1 MSNSPKLSLMSAILI
16 NINIMLGSGIFI
28 NTVLLA
34 VAAGA
39 LGGFVYAFV
48 GLLIFP
54 LIYTM
59 ARLMAYHEGG
69 TFYEFGATLHPFI
82 GFLSS
87 WCYFTAKL
95 ASSALGIHIF
105 VTLMQ
110 QLFESL
116 QGIPGLYLKLAL
128 VLLFAFFNLQNIRVG
143 KIIQYSF
150 IVLKSI
156 PILFVFYSYWTFAP
170 HVCIP
175 SEAYR
180 WSGIFK
186 TISFVLFAFSGF
198 EASCSLSRS
207 IKNPA
212 KNGPLAIFI
221 SFSIVLAVVILYQSL
236 FYYQLP
242 CIIDGFDSFYQ
253 AFEALLAQGH
263 FSPNRYEFWKTV
275 LFVGIASSALGA
287 SYGIMYS
294 NGWNLFALASKNTLP
309 FSTILTQVN
318 KYQTPYLCIIA
329 EAFLMCLYLILTHG
343 NQVPLQQISALGSGI
358 AYTISVASF
367 VLTSVFIDNRD
378 MYIGLTAL
386 ASCLLLLY
394 AALTNGLAYGM
405 HGYIIYCVI
414 IVCGIVGY
422 LTVKDNITN

>member
-34 VAAGA
+34 AAAGA

-54 LIYTM
+54 LIFTM
-59 ARLMAYHEGG
+59 ARLMTYHEGG
-69 TFYEFGATLHPFI
+69 TFYEFGKTLHPFI

-116 QGIPGLYLKLAL
+116 QGISGLYLKLAL
-128 VLLFAFFNLQNIRVG
+128 VAVFTVLNLQNIRVG
-143 KIIQYSF
+143 KYIQYSF
-150 IVLKSI
+150 IILKSI
-156 PILFVFYSYWTFAP
+156 PLLFVFYAFWTFKP
-170 HVCIP
+170 TTVIT

-186 TISFVLFAFSGF
+186 TIPFVLFAFSGF

-242 CIIDGFDSFYQ
+242 GIIDGFDSFYQ

-263 FSPNRYEFWKTV
+263 FTPNRYEVWKT
-275 LFVGIASSALGA
+275 FIFIGIASSALGA

-294 NGWNLFALASKNTLP
+294 NAWNLYALAAKNTLP
-309 FSTILTQVN
+309 FSSYFTDVN
-318 KYQTPYLCIIA
+318 ACQTPYLCILA
-329 EAFLMCLYLILTHG
+329 EGALMSVYLILTYG
-343 NQVPLQQISALGSGI
+343 NQVPLQQISALGSAI

-367 VLTSVFIDNRD
+367 VLASVFIDAYEWY
-378 MYIGLTAL
+378 MGVAAL
-386 ASCLLLLY
+386 FSCLLLLY

-405 HGYIIYCVI
+405 HGYIIYTVI
-414 IVCGIVGY
+414 ILFGISLYY
-422 LTVKDNITN
+422 LKINQE

>member
-1 MSNSPKLSLMSAILI
+1 
-16 NINIMLGSGIFI
+16 MLGSGIFI

-34 VAAGA
+34 AAAGA

-48 GLLIFP
+48 GVLIFP

-82 GFLSS
+82 GFFSS

-95 ASSALGIHIF
+95 ASSGLGIHIF

-110 QLFESL
+110 QLFEPL
-116 QGIPGLYLKLAL
+116 QTVPGLYLKLTIVAL
-128 VLLFAFFNLQNIRVG
+128 FTFLNLQNIRIG
-143 KIIQYSF
+143 KLIQYSF
-150 IVLKSI
+150 IFLKSI
-156 PILFVFYSYWTFAP
+156 PILFVLYAYWFFAP
-170 HVCIP
+170 SVCIA
-175 SEAYR
+175 SESYR

-186 TISFVLFAFSGF
+186 TIPFVLFAFSGF
-198 EASCSLSRS
+198 EASCSLSRT

-221 SFSIVLAVVILYQSL
+221 SFAIVLTIVVLYQTL

-242 CIIDGFDSFYQ
+242 GIIDGFDSFYE
-253 AFEALLAQGH
+253 AFEALLTQGH
-263 FSPNRYEFWKTV
+263 FTPNRYDFWKTM

-294 NGWNLFALASKNTLP
+294 NGWNLYALAAKNTLP
-309 FSTILTQVN
+309 FSEFLMEMNT
-318 KYQTPYLCIIA
+318 YHTPYVCIIS
-329 EAFLMCLYLILTHG
+329 EALLMSFYLILTYG
-343 NQVPLQQISALGSGI
+343 NQVPLQQISALGSAI

-367 VLTSVFIDNRD
+367 VFASLFISKRDWYISVI
-378 MYIGLTAL
+378 AL
-386 ASCLLLLY
+386 ASCVLLLY
-394 AALTNGLAYGM
+394 AALTNGIAYGM
-405 HGYIIYCVI
+405 SGYILYLVI
-414 IVCGIVGY
+414 ISCGIVAHVSC
-422 LTVKDNITN
+422 TKTQQI